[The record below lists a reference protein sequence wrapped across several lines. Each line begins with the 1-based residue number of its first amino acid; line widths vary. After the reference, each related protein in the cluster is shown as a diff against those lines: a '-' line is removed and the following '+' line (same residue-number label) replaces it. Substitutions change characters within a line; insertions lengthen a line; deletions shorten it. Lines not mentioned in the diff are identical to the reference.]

1 MSTRREDDEPGADK
15 NQTEH
20 WNFGAPRRRSALGL
34 VAVRVTFGRTW
45 PGAAL
50 HTAPSPRPV
59 SPLPP
64 IPDWSP
70 PRPSL
75 SLGQWEGARAGT
87 RKRGGR
93 GVPQAAVAAHHAS
106 PRARLVCRAP
116 PPAAATPAAAA
127 AARTPAV
134 ERAAGGGRRPGAG
147 HGRAAAPRRARDAG
161 L

>member
-1 MSTRREDDEPGADK
+1 MT
-15 NQTEH
+15 
-20 WNFGAPRRRSALGL
+20 LGEQL
-34 VAVRVTFGRTW
+34 TGQGPPLNSPT
-45 PGAAL
+45 GAAPPPL
-50 HTAPSPRPV
+50 GPRIGRGPGYLWPHLAWRRAPPRPV
-59 SPLPP
+59 APPPP

-75 SLGQWEGARAGT
+75 SFGQWEGARAGS

-106 PRARLVCRAP
+106 PRAKPVCRAP